1 MTGHGKEYHDGI
13 ICVDGSVIPAALG
26 VNPFATIT
34 ALAER
39 SVENVAAKKL
49 IKIDYETKNGLLKLN
64 GPPAKS
70 LALTPDLASA
80 YKIVE
85 DARVNKVVGT
95 GFTEIM
101 EGYIYAGGDIKD
113 FKVAEN
119 VAKGN
124 SSSARFFLSI
134 NAWDLDQRKTYLF
147 YWNFRKIRN

>member
-1 MTGHGKEYHDGI
+1 M
-13 ICVDGSVIPAALG
+13 
-26 VNPFATIT
+26 
-34 ALAER
+34 
-39 SVENVAAKKL
+39 ENVAAKKH

-64 GPPAKS
+64 GPPAKN

-95 GFTEIM
+95 GFTEVM

-119 VAKGN
+119 VARGN
-124 SSSARFFLSI
+124 SSLTRFFLSI
-134 NAWDLDQRKTYLF
+134 NAWDLDQRKTYSF
-147 YWNFRKIRN
+147 CWNFRKIRN